1 MRCAVYIRVSTDKE
15 EQKASLENQR
25 SLFFQYLEDKGWDIF
40 DFYIDV
46 ESGTT
51 GKREHLQRLIQDAK
65 GRKFDVIVAKELSRL
80 ARNGGLSYQIRDM
93 ARDNRIDIV
102 TLDNAI
108 NTIEGKGEM
117 FGLYAWMYEQESQRT
132 STRIKAAL
140 SSKAR
145 KGEFKGSVPPYGYR
159 LNSGKLVVAED
170 DSPNIVKRI
179 FRMYLEGKGFDAI
192 ARTFTR
198 EGCPTP
204 AQVIGKKNAGLYWQG
219 TSIKKILNNPHYVGD
234 LVQGR
239 QTTVSVTSKVREE
252 IPKEKQIIIEN
263 AHQALISRGD
273 FEAVQQYMEGR
284 KRQQAKP
291 KAKKHMFTNYLFC
304 ADCGKALWYVHYR
317 KGYVCGNYYKH
328 GKHVCSQHS
337 VKEKELIGVILADI
351 RNMTETLNEK
361 DVLGRLEVKTLQSR
375 KQAEKQLHTLQRRIE
390 KLKEQKTGLIRLLA
404 SGTIDETE
412 YKEAT
417 ESGNAELCSLQ
428 DQLKGLQSLQASNST
443 GESIVRLKK
452 ELKQFM
458 KLEELTPEMI
468 HRFVDKIEVQADGSV
483 NIHYKFTPTALL
495 TA

>member
-15 EQKASLENQR
+15 EQKMSLQNQR
-25 SLFFQYLEDKGWDIF
+25 SLFYEYLEKQGWDVF
-40 DFYIDV
+40 DFYVDV

-51 GKREHLQRLIQDAK
+51 GKRENLQRLIQDAK
-65 GRKFDVIVAKELSRL
+65 ARKFDVIVAKELSRL

-93 ARDNRIDIV
+93 AADNGIGIV

-108 NTIEGKGEM
+108 NTLERKGEM
-117 FGLYAWMYEQESQRT
+117 FGLYAWIYEQESQRT

-140 SSKAR
+140 SSKAK
-145 KGEFKGSVPPYGYR
+145 KGEFKGSIPPYGYR
-159 LNSGKLVVAED
+159 LNSGKLVLAED
-170 DSPNIVKRI
+170 DTPNNVKRI

-192 ARTFTR
+192 ARTLTR
-198 EGCPTP
+198 EGCLTP
-204 AQVIGKKNAGLYWQG
+204 AQVINKKNAGLYWQG

-239 QTTVSVTSKVREE
+239 QTTISVTSKVREE
-252 IPKEKQIIIEN
+252 VPRDKQIIIED
-263 AHQALISRGD
+263 AHHAIISRED
-273 FEAVQQYMEGR
+273 FQAVQQYMEGR
-284 KRQQAKP
+284 KRQKVKP
-291 KAKKHMFTNYLFC
+291 KAKKHLFTNYLFC
-304 ADCGKALWYVHYR
+304 TDCGKALWYVHYR

-351 RNMTETLNEK
+351 RKSAETLNENE
-361 DVLGRLEVKTLQSR
+361 VMGRLEAKTVQER
-375 KQAEKQLHTLQRRIE
+375 KQVDKQIQSLLSRIE

-404 SGTIDETE
+404 SGTITETE

-417 ESGNAELCSLQ
+417 ESGNAEQHSLQ
-428 DQLKGLQSLQASNST
+428 DQLKGFQSLQCNNST
-443 GESIVRLKK
+443 GESIVRFKK

-458 KLEELTPEMI
+458 MLDELTPEML
-468 HRFVDKIEVQADGSV
+468 HRFVDRIQVKADGSV
-483 NIHYKFTPTALL
+483 NIHYKFTATALL